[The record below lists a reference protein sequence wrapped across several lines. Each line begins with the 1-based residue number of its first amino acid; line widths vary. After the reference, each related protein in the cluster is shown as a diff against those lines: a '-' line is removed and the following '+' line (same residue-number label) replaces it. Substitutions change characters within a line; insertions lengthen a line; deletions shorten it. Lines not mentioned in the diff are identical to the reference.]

1 MGARDQVYSHKRT
14 RPAASS
20 SLGSYFTA
28 VATVEALC
36 ASAGSGL
43 SLSSLKSLV
52 LVGAVGPSA
61 NWHERVRLGTT
72 LAGRGSTLCFWKL
85 QVENEEREGLE
96 NLAAHRVHAALPMRE
111 RHPLRARARMHKPP
125 RAAASAMRGGQSEEP
140 GHGPTRRPE
149 RLPSLEHS
157 FGMHAPKRD
166 TTNLAFSEIHLP

>member
-52 LVGAVGPSA
+52 LVGAVG
-61 NWHERVRLGTT
+61 
-72 LAGRGSTLCFWKL
+72 
-85 QVENEEREGLE
+85 
-96 NLAAHRVHAALPMRE
+96 LPMRE
-111 RHPLRARARMHKPP
+111 RHPLRARARMQKPP

-166 TTNLAFSEIHLP
+166 TTNLARNVLAFSEISDTPRNLPKVHSRPHCTHHRVRVTPPLYCSLRLRLLVG